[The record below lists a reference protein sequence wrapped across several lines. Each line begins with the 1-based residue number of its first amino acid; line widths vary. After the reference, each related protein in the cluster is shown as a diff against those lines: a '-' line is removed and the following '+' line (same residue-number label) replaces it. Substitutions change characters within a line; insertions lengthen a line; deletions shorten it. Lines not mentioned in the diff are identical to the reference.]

1 MDKRKRKTLKSC
13 KKTKTYKKNENI
25 ERVQNNQQKND
36 SKIKFD
42 LWQIIIWNDSRIV
55 TMMITKIPILHKNS
69 SNETLSLELL
79 LIAQEIIIKRYN
91 QSLRLP

>member
-1 MDKRKRKTLKSC
+1 
-13 KKTKTYKKNENI
+13 
-25 ERVQNNQQKND
+25 
-36 SKIKFD
+36 
-42 LWQIIIWNDSRIV
+42 
-55 TMMITKIPILHKNS
+55 MMITKIPILHKNS